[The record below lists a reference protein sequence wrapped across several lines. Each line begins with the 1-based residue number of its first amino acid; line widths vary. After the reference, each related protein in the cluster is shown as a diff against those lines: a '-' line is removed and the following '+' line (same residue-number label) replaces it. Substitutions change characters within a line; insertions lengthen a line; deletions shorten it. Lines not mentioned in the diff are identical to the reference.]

1 MILPLEL
8 KNAHKGLETYD
19 LPLEIKLLG
28 DTGEIEGYGSIF
40 GVVDSVNDIVAKGAF
55 EMSLREH
62 KAAGTSPKMLWQHDP
77 GKPCGIWT
85 DFSEDSKGLH
95 LKGKLLKETTLG
107 KEAHEFAKAGA
118 VTGLSIGFRTKRYEY
133 QTDSDIRVLT
143 EVDLW
148 EVSLVTFP
156 ALKVAGLTAVKS
168 ALTERRVEE
177 ILRDVGFSQKQAK
190 AMVGAWK
197 QTSAPHRDDGGQ
209 DQNIDLAA
217 RLQRLAASM
226 K

>member
-1 MILPLEL
+1 MRHALEL
-8 KNAHKGLETYD
+8 KDTRKALDHYD
-19 LPLEIKLLG
+19 MPVEIKLLD
-28 DTGEIEGYGSIF
+28 DTGTIEGYGSIF
-40 GVVDSVNDIVAKGAF
+40 GQVDSVNDIVAKGAF
-55 EMSLREH
+55 EDSIRLH
-62 KAAGTSPKMLWQHDP
+62 KAEGTAPKLLWQHDP
-77 GKPCGIWT
+77 SKPCGVWT
-85 DFSEDSKGLH
+85 DFAEDSKGLH
-95 LKGKLLKETTLG
+95 LRGKLLTETQLG
-107 KEAHEFAKAGA
+107 REAHEYVKAKA

-156 ALKVAGLTAVKS
+156 ALRSAGITAVKS

-190 AMVGAWK
+190 AMVAAWK
-197 QTSAPHRDDGGQ
+197 HTSAPHRDDGGQ

-217 RLQRLAASM
+217 KLDRLASM
-226 K
+226 FK